1 MRLAVFLAG
10 VTLVT
15 SVVTSVA
22 ALAQMGGGNY
32 LDSGIGS
39 GGGSLGDG
47 VDGNQ
52 AFRTWIDKPITFD
65 STTDGSSRVVNFLS
79 DGTATQVG
87 TTGEVPTDTGK
98 WTHHELGFCA
108 TWDKSANGQ
117 ERCYSVGTG
126 GGQTLVTLQG
136 ANGPTWYAR
145 P

>member
-15 SVVTSVA
+15 SVVASAVTSVA
-22 ALAQMGGGNY
+22 ALAQLGGGNF
-32 LDSGIGS
+32 LDS

-52 AFRTWIDKPITFD
+52 AFRSWIDKPITFD
-65 STTDGSSRVVNFLS
+65 GTDGTSRVVSFLS

-98 WTHHELGFCA
+98 WSHHELGFCA

-136 ANGPTWYAR
+136 ANGPTWYAK